1 MKPVVVILLFL
12 LVACNPNAANKPD
25 NLIGEEKMAAL
36 LYELSVI
43 NASLGFRP
51 SDGKEV
57 IGVNSTF
64 FDFHG
69 VDSLQFALSNAYYAA
84 HPKLYLRIVERA
96 EVLLESQKDS
106 LMGSKKTQKLDTAK
120 VQLRSINKPYEIRN

>member
-1 MKPVVVILLFL
+1 MKPVVVILLIL
-12 LVACNPNAANKPD
+12 LVACNPNAADKPD
-25 NLIGEEKMAAL
+25 DLIGEDKMAEL

-43 NASLGFRP
+43 NTSRGFRP

-69 VDSLQFALSNAYYAA
+69 VDSLQFALSNAYYAS

-96 EVLLESQKDS
+96 EVLLESQKDNFIF
-106 LMGSKKTQKLDTAK
+106 SKKSTDSRK
-120 VQLRSINKPYEIRN
+120 VYLFIIYLI